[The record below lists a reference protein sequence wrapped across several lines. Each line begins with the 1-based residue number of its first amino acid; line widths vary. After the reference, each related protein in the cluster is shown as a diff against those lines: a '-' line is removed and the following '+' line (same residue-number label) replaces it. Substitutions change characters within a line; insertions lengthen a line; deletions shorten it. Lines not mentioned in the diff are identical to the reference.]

1 MSVSGITML
10 IISTEEIKEIKIV
23 KSLEDSGLLIKRI
36 TQTTE
41 NEETEWKGGFLGNL
55 LGRSGA
61 NLSKNIIVVKTVI
74 RASDGVTWA
83 GQEF

>member
-41 NEETEWKGGFLGNL
+41 NEETEWKGGFLGIL